1 MAFYNGSTAIF
12 PGLLPLPNQISAGS
26 PLYNDGLNAYWAYPG
41 EAHSVVGGGLGG
53 DWRYRTILTHGYQAA
68 GYKGYSPWKTV
79 NKTWHST
86 DTTYCCGEQL
96 DRGGAYLDGCFSDL
110 NAYVY
115 GTSHTWSGSSAHTSS
130 YSLSN
135 GTRRSQNNDNFT
147 AFGSGTAPY
156 GYVSNNP
163 ASEGLAYGD
172 QGGLASNPPTSPG
185 TGGWGMSVNR
195 VNHGCA
201 STQINNAGYT
211 YGGGSAVTSKHH
223 FPSEVMY
230 TTTSSPVTWGATC
243 ATGGQYQA
251 YIGGSSSSAYLY
263 YMTYTN
269 DSFSAWAW
277 PSGVTT
283 DGVNKA
289 LMSKYGWFYFGRD
302 TNTSTSQYKFSESTR
317 SVLSTLT
324 KLGSFGEENYQMG
337 QDWGYMVGNYNG
349 QQNNWTVKYTYSNDA
364 MATLG
369 FSAQPKGHYGT
380 SSGACS
386 SAAASVTSMAR

>member
-41 EAHSVVGGGLGG
+41 ESHTVVGGGLGG

-115 GTSHTWSGSSAHTSS
+115 GTSHTWAGSAAHTSS

-135 GTRRSQNNDNFT
+135 GTRRTQNNDNFT

-163 ASEGLAYGD
+163 AGEGLSYGD
-172 QGGLASNPPTSPG
+172 QGGLSNNPPTSPG

-195 VNHGCA
+195 ANHGCA

-349 QQNNWTVKYTYSNDA
+349 QQNNWTVKYTYSNDT

-369 FSAQPKGHYGT
+369 FGAQPKGHYGT